1 MKKIAIVHDY
11 LNQFGGAER
20 VVAALHDIFP
30 DAPIYTS
37 IYDEKRMPEIF
48 KQMDIRTSF
57 MQKLPFVMQKYRY
70 YFWFYPKAI
79 ESFDL
84 SEYDLVLSSSSAYAK
99 GAKKRKDALHVCY
112 CHNPMRF
119 VWRYDDYIKQ
129 ENINIAAKK
138 LLPFFLDRLKKW
150 DLQTNNQ
157 VDYFIANSRA
167 VAKRIS
173 SFYNRESAVINP
185 PIETKTFSPDKNN
198 KNYFLIVSRL
208 LGYKRID
215 IAIEAFSRLGL
226 PLKIVGDGPARKT
239 LKKSASLNIE
249 FLGLVDDVELK
260 RLYSECRALLFTG
273 EEDFGMVPLE
283 GAASGRPTIAYKR
296 GGALETIVDQKTGLF
311 FKEQSVDSLLDAVA
325 RFEKIS
331 FDRDFVRKHA
341 QKFDKIVFRE
351 KIIGFLNET
360 KAL

>member
-1 MKKIAIVHDY
+1 VKKIAIVHDY

-79 ESFDL
+79 ESFDI

-157 VDYFIANSRA
+157 VDYFIANSKN
-167 VAKRIS
+167 VALRIKE
-173 SFYNRESAVINP
+173 FYGRDSIVINP
-185 PIETKTFSPDKNN
+185 PINTSLFKPRNEQGDF
-198 KNYFLIVSRL
+198 FLVVSRL
-208 LGYKRID
+208 NTYKRID
-215 IAIEAFSRLGL
+215 VVVRAFNQLGL
-226 PLKIVGDGPARKT
+226 PLKIIGEGPDRQT
-239 LKKSASLNIE
+239 LETMAKDNIE
-249 FLGLVDDVELK
+249 FLGALPEGALVDYYAACK
-260 RLYSECRALLFTG
+260 ALIFPG

-283 GAASGRPTIAYKR
+283 AMASGRPVIAYAK
-296 GGALETIVDQKTGLF
+296 GGALETVIPGSTGVFFAQQETESLLAAIEEFEKLNFDLQKIRKFSEGFDQEIFKQKIKDFINEKTG
-311 FKEQSVDSLLDAVA
+311 
-325 RFEKIS
+325 
-331 FDRDFVRKHA
+331 
-341 QKFDKIVFRE
+341 
-351 KIIGFLNET
+351 
-360 KAL
+360 